1 MSLKEN
7 IRALRK
13 KAGMTQADL
22 AKKMKVKQYNISDY
36 ETGRIEPDIS
46 KLSKMA
52 DIFNVSIDTLVGRRA
67 LAGGPSPDQ
76 PSYDEDIQA
85 INETLEGLSKD
96 ERKYIVRI
104 VRSLVENK

>member
-52 DIFNVSIDTLVGRRA
+52 DIFNTTIDNLVGRKA
-67 LAGGPSPDQ
+67 LAGAPAIENNAM
-76 PSYDEDIQA
+76 DEDVQA
-85 INETLEGLSKD
+85 INESLAGLSKS

-104 VRSLVENK
+104 VKSLADNK